1 MASGRLFV
9 QEGQGGIGRKLA
21 ARVGHSQETDMH
33 MGWEWGCRVV
43 HEHHGPLGWD
53 VRVVDVLGIISTL
66 TQWKQDQSLQ
76 AQKDLVC

>member
-1 MASGRLFV
+1 
-9 QEGQGGIGRKLA
+9 
-21 ARVGHSQETDMH
+21 MH